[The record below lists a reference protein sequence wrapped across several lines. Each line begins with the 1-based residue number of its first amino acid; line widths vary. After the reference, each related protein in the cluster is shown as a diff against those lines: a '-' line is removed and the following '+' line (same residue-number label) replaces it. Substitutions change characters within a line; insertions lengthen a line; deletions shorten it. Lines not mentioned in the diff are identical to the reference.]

1 MYVTISDSRGFVF
14 GHGHHTLCQVC
25 GTSGETYWAYFP
37 NPPFFILCHG
47 MTPASRFL
55 LMTLLYWGARTI
67 PYQWASFN
75 YSARSFSPPLCLSW
89 NDGIACLDV
98 QLTTQISSA
107 FGS

>member
-1 MYVTISDSRGFVF
+1 MYVTISDSRGLVF

-55 LMTLLYWGARTI
+55 LLTLLYWGARTLPI
-67 PYQWASFN
+67 FLINGPPSIILQGHFLLLCVYPGMMALHVWMFN
-75 YSARSFSPPLCLSW
+75 
-89 NDGIACLDV
+89 
-98 QLTTQISSA
+98 
-107 FGS
+107 